1 MHRKIR
7 CVSSPRS
14 TYNRRLP
21 SISLAGVWLKKAGF
35 EVGDFARITV
45 ADGVLVISSERV
57 PDNENREKGRLSI
70 GAAFVVKHGYRRG
83 RGYGVI
89 IAQK

>member
-21 SISLAGVWLKKAGF
+21 SSSLAGVWLKKAGF

-45 ADGVLVISSERV
+45 ADGVLVISSERL
-57 PDNENREKGRLSI
+57 PDNENREKRICEKEGCPSGQPSLLNMDTD
-70 GAAFVVKHGYRRG
+70 GDGG
-83 RGYGVI
+83 ME
-89 IAQK
+89 